1 MTGVDTRYRC
11 PRPSTMYE
19 LISIFITD
27 HALYIDKLYCQSLEL
42 FLHLYTCSSCH
53 VVYPLVFTPDI
64 QLYMVQ
70 PFKAVTP
77 FKRRFF
83 IKYYMIVQALLGRD
97 LSLVTVQNTQE
108 VPVKKSTFFE
118 QTAKIIR

>member
-1 MTGVDTRYRC
+1 MHTTLIYASFVLSAYIIDLCGFRFFWDT
-11 PRPSTMYE
+11 
-19 LISIFITD
+19 
-27 HALYIDKLYCQSLEL
+27 LYIDKLYCQSLEL

-53 VVYPLVFTPDI
+53 VVYPLVFTPDV

-83 IKYYMIVQALLGRD
+83 YKVLYDSTSSIRQRSLFSNNAKYAGGPSEEINL
-97 LSLVTVQNTQE
+97 
-108 VPVKKSTFFE
+108 F
-118 QTAKIIR
+118 